1 MDEILRPATIPA
13 AERAPARE
21 LDTTEERFI
30 AVSAALTGFDAVEL
44 TGTGMTALYLETIEQ
59 WVGPTIAAELFA
71 FGTDPLP
78 DDYVVRTRILADPR
92 LGPVAR
98 NVIELWYNATW
109 SPLPVAWYQ
118 ANAAA
123 IPNLPDLANLPAAY
137 IVSPEAYVESLVWT
151 AANTHPMGAKQPGFG
166 TWADPPKGAAR

>member
-13 AERAPARE
+13 AERAPARG
-21 LDTTEERFI
+21 LDTTEDRFI

-44 TGTGMTALYLETIEQ
+44 TGTGMTALYLKTIEQ
-59 WVGPTIAAELFA
+59 WVGTTIAAELFA

-78 DDYVVRTRILADPR
+78 DDYVVRTRILADAR

-118 ANAAA
+118 ANAPA
-123 IPNLPDLANLPAAY
+123 IPTLPDLANLPAAY
-137 IVSPEAYVESLVWT
+137 VVSPDAYVESLVWT